1 MYFKL
6 AWRNMWRSR
15 RRTLITIS
23 SIFFAVIFAI
33 LMRVAVIGLFGKM
46 INDTVSMSYG
56 YIQIHHSGYWENK
69 SVDSTFEE
77 NKKLTSI
84 LNNEKEITLWTPRV
98 ETFALAS
105 SGEHTR
111 GMMVMGIEPGKED
124 AISKLS
130 QKVDRKS
137 VV

>member
-33 LMRVAVIGLFGKM
+33 IMRVMIIGVFDKM
-46 INDTVSMSYG
+46 IADTVSMSCG
-56 YIQIHHSGYWENK
+56 YLQIHHTGYWENK

-77 NKKLTSI
+77 NPKLTTI
-84 LNNEKEITLWTPRV
+84 LNNEKEIIAWTPHL
-98 ETFALAS
+98 ESFALAS
-105 SGEHTR
+105 SGER
-111 GMMVMGIEPGKED
+111 IQR
-124 AISKLS
+124 ALW
-130 QKVDRKS
+130 
-137 VV
+137 